1 MRNLKSIMLLGLAL
15 SSFITTEAAKLH
27 FKITN
32 PNEKVKVVLTF
43 NQSGEQK
50 EVTIDVTG
58 KGSIEITGFTPQYVT
73 MQYTRGRRT
82 LYLDPNQD
90 LTLSFDSDSMWKN
103 TTFEGEGA
111 AINTYLGS
119 KGLHSLGMPD
129 MAMPEAALIH
139 RGDSLY
145 AANCQILE
153 AAKLPADFTAQEKV
167 RLQFYTYYYFS
178 KYALYH
184 PHFGKDDSYI
194 PSKAYYDKLEALT
207 PISADLLA
215 LKEYK
220 AFLPDAISAF
230 SNKGKTVASS
240 STEQSVKYIDA
251 TIKDKEVAAFLIDEF
266 VYNFVDNNGLDEADE
281 LITLFRKHVKDAKS
295 TDHFNALCAKWERLR
310 SGNPS
315 AASFSY
321 PDITG
326 KTVSM
331 ADLKGKYI
339 YIDVWATWCGP
350 CRGELPALKELEEK
364 YAGKDIH
371 FVSLS
376 CDKNKKAWEN
386 MVTKDQL
393 KGIQLHMG
401 TDKTFMDAYL
411 INGIPRFIL
420 LDRDGKIISANMTRP
435 SDPKTAEKFNELLG
449 L

>member
-1 MRNLKSIMLLGLAL
+1 MYILRSIMVLGLAL
-15 SSFITTEAAKLH
+15 STFTASEAAKLT
-27 FKITN
+27 FKVTN
-32 PNEKVKVVLTF
+32 PNDKVKVVLTF
-43 NQSGEQK
+43 NQSGERK
-50 EVTIDVTG
+50 EVAIDATG
-58 KGSIEITGFTPQYVT
+58 HGTLDISGFTPQYVT

-82 LYLDPNQD
+82 LYLDPNYD
-90 LTLSFDSDSMWKN
+90 LTLSFDSDNMWRN

-111 AINTYLGS
+111 AVNTYLGS
-119 KGLHSLGMPD
+119 KDLKSLGMPD
-129 MAMPEAALIH
+129 MQMEEAALIH

-145 AANCQILE
+145 AANCQLLE
-153 AAKLPADFTAQEKV
+153 AAQLPADFTAQEKV
-167 RLQFYTYYYFS
+167 RLKYYTYYYFS

-184 PHFGKDDSYI
+184 PLYGKDENYI
-194 PSKAYYDKLEALT
+194 PSRAYYDKLETLA
-207 PISADLLA
+207 PVSAHLLA

-220 AFLPDAISAF
+220 AFLPDAINAL
-230 SNKGKTVASS
+230 SNKGKTIASS
-240 STEQSVKYIDA
+240 STEECVKYIDA
-251 TIKDKEVAAFLIDEF
+251 TIKDEKVAEFLMDEF

-281 LITLFRKHVKDAKS
+281 LIALFRKHVKDAKS
-295 TDHFNALCAKWERLR
+295 VNNFNALCAKWEKLR

-315 AASFSY
+315 AAAFSY
-321 PDITG
+321 PDING

-386 MVTKDQL
+386 MVKKDNL

-420 LDRDGKIISANMTRP
+420 LDREGNIISANMTRP
-435 SDPKTAEKFNELLG
+435 SDPQTIEKFNQLLEL
-449 L
+449 